1 MRRNEKIRKFLEG
14 HPRATERDL
23 QNKFALT
30 RKEAR
35 AWLEEK
41 TDVISSSPGH
51 SSRWRSVADA
61 MRNIFFSEK
70 KFLFLLVALSM
81 TIRLAYVSFLIR
93 NESLRLP
100 ILDAEYYLEWAKE
113 IVNHG
118 WLGSK
123 IFFTEPLYAYILAVF
138 SKLFGESF
146 LLTATLGFQFLL
158 GALFPVLLFQVGKR
172 MLTRHIGMVAGVIA
186 ALYGPFV
193 FYEGLLLK
201 TSLEVYSLPLFLLAL
216 FGALERPCFRNLFL
230 IGVLLGLLGLVKGN
244 TIVFVPVVLA
254 LIFLFHR
261 TRTRMEK
268 ILLSACFVGGVALCI
283 LPVTIRNYIVG
294 HDIVPTNYSIGLVL
308 YQGNWWGGDGSTA
321 RVPDFLRP
329 HPRYEELDAVGM
341 AEAYE
346 GKPLLPS
353 EVSRFWMGKAFS
365 EIMSAPGHFLST
377 LLHKGALIVNY
388 REYSDNYS
396 YAFYRSQIPFLSVL
410 PGYFLMIVLGGTGLI
425 ALFSQTFERVVIGEK
440 NKEFLLRFRRAR
452 LILVL
457 CFSAY
462 VSVLLLTTINS
473 RYRMPLMPFLILF
486 SASGIIFLQERFRER
501 SWEGVR
507 KMIVGGVFLCLF
519 SVLPLAIFRHL
530 SLADAYQNIGY
541 WYLKQGDAVKAEAY
555 FRDAI
560 ADDDEYAWAYQNLA
574 HGALRQ
580 GKFDEAESFIK
591 RLIMIR
597 PDDLVNYA
605 EVRILKKMQALPAEA
620 AQAEF
625 DRFMEETEQP
635 AKYDPDFF
643 EASRFLESGDD
654 TRAEEFLTRSLE
666 RQGSPVHTLIA
677 LAALRSKQ
685 EDAFAAKRYL
695 RQALE
700 ENPYLFPAR
709 YNLANIFI
717 RENEY
722 REVVDLLGPVY
733 QFSPELGEVWYNYAV
748 ALIKTG
754 KTAEATPVVQGYIDR
769 YKGDTSRAEKVK
781 KFEEAMK
788 PKDQSLDDMVKN
800 LKK

>member
-1 MRRNEKIRKFLEG
+1 MRRSEKIRKFLEG

-30 RKEAR
+30 RKEAQT
-35 AWLEEK
+35 WLTGE
-41 TDVISSSPGH
+41 TDTVSGGPSRP
-51 SSRWRSVADA
+51 SRWRSVAGIV
-61 MRNIFFSEK
+61 RNIFLSEK
-70 KFLFLLVALSM
+70 KFLFLLVALSV
-81 TIRLAYVSFLIR
+81 TIRAAYVVFLIR

-123 IFFTEPLYAYILAVF
+123 IFFTEPLYAYLLAIF
-138 SKLFGESF
+138 SKLFGESS
-146 LLTATLGFQFLL
+146 LLVATLGFQFLL

-172 MLTRHIGMVAGVIA
+172 MLTERIGMAAGLIA
-186 ALYGPFV
+186 ALYGLFV

-216 FGALERPCFRNLFL
+216 FGALERPSFRNFFL
-230 IGVLLGLLGLVKGN
+230 TGMLLGFLGLIKGN
-244 TIVFVPVVLA
+244 TMIFIPVVLT
-254 LIFLFHR
+254 LIFFFHR
-261 TRTRMEK
+261 SKARVDK
-268 ILLSACFVGGVALCI
+268 ILLSACFVGGVILCI
-283 LPVTIRNYIVG
+283 FPVAIRNYVVG

-329 HPRYEELDAVGM
+329 HPRYEESDAVGM
-341 AEAYE
+341 AEAYVGE
-346 GKPLLPS
+346 SLLPS
-353 EVSRFWMGKAFS
+353 EVSRFWMSKAFS
-365 EIMSAPGHFLST
+365 EIISAPGHFFST
-377 LLHKGALIVNY
+377 LLHKVALIVNY

-396 YAFYRSQIPFLSVL
+396 YAYYRSQIPFLWAL
-410 PGYFLMIVLGGTGLI
+410 PGYFFIIVLGGAGLV
-425 ALFSQTFERVVIGEK
+425 ALFSRTFERILIGEK
-440 NKEFLLRFRRAR
+440 EREALLRFRRAR

-457 CFSAY
+457 CFGAY

-473 RYRMPLMPFLILF
+473 RYRMPLAPFLILF

-507 KMIVGGVFLCLF
+507 KMIVGGVFLCLL
-519 SVLPLAIFRHL
+519 SVLPLAIFKHL

-541 WYLKQGDAVKAEAY
+541 RYLKQGDIGKAETY
-555 FRDAI
+555 FRKAI
-560 ADDDEYAWAYQNLA
+560 VDDDEYAWAYQNLA
-574 HGALRQ
+574 HITLRQ
-580 GKFDEAESFIK
+580 GNYDEAESFTK

-597 PDDLVNYA
+597 PDDLSNYA
-605 EVRILKKMQALPAEA
+605 VVRILKKMQALPAEE
-620 AQAEF
+620 AQVEF
-625 DRFMEETEQP
+625 DRFMAEIERP

-643 EASRFLESGDD
+643 EASRSLRSGDD
-654 TRAEEFLTRSLE
+654 ARAEEFLMRSLE
-666 RQGSPVHTLIA
+666 RQGNTTHTLIA

-685 EDAFAAKRYL
+685 DDVFAAKRYL

-700 ENPYLFPAR
+700 ENPHLFPAR

-722 REVVDLLGPVY
+722 REVADLLGPVY

-769 YKGDTSRAEKVK
+769 YKNDPSRAEKVK
-781 KFEEAMK
+781 KFEEALK

>member
-1 MRRNEKIRKFLEG
+1 MRRSEKIRRFLEN

-30 RKEAR
+30 RREAKV
-35 AWLEEK
+35 WLEGEVAVAL
-41 TDVISSSPGH
+41 DGPD
-51 SSRWRSVADA
+51 RFFWWRSGADTV
-61 MRNIFFSEK
+61 RNIFLSEK
-70 KFLFLLVALSM
+70 KFLFLLVALSG
-81 TIRLAYVSFLIR
+81 TIRAVYAVFLIW

-118 WLGSK
+118 WLGNK
-123 IFFTEPLYAYILAVF
+123 IFFTEPLYAYLLAIF

-146 LLTATLGFQFLL
+146 LLTAVLGFQFLL

-172 MLTRHIGMVAGVIA
+172 MLTQRIGMIAALIA

-201 TSLEVYSLPLFLLAL
+201 TSLEVYSLPLFFLAL
-216 FGALERPCFRNLFL
+216 FGALERPSFRNFFL
-230 IGVLLGLLGLVKGN
+230 TGILLGLLGLIKGN
-244 TIVFVPVVLA
+244 TMIFVPVVLA
-254 LIFLFHR
+254 LLFLFHR
-261 TRTRMEK
+261 TRAWAEK
-268 ILLSACFVGGVALCI
+268 ILFAACFVGGVTLCI
-283 LPVTIRNYIVG
+283 LPVTIRNYVVG

-329 HPRYEELDAVGM
+329 HPRYEESDAVGM
-341 AEAYE
+341 AEAYA
-346 GKPLLPS
+346 GKSLLPS
-353 EVSRFWMGKAFS
+353 EVSRFWMSKTLS
-365 EIMSAPGHFLST
+365 EVVSAPGHFLST
-377 LLHKGALIVNY
+377 LLHKVALIVNY

-396 YAFYRSQIPFLSVL
+396 YAFYRSQIPFLWIL
-410 PGYFLMIVLGGTGLI
+410 PGYFFVIVFGGAGL
-425 ALFSQTFERVVIGEK
+425 AVLFSRTFERILIGEK
-440 NKEFLLRFRRAR
+440 ERETLLRFRRAR
-452 LILVL
+452 LILTL
-457 CFSAY
+457 CFGAY

-473 RYRMPLMPFLILF
+473 RYRMPLAPFLILF
-486 SASGIIFLQERFRER
+486 SASGIAFLQERFRER

-507 KMIVGGVFLCLF
+507 RMVASGVFLCLLA
-519 SVLPLAIFRHL
+519 VLPLAIFKHL
-530 SLADAYQNIGY
+530 SFADAYQNIGY
-541 WYLKQGDAVKAEAY
+541 WYLKQGDIGKAEAY

-560 ADDDEYAWAYQNLA
+560 AEDDEYAWAYRNLA
-574 HGALRQ
+574 HIDLEQ

-597 PDDLVNYA
+597 PDDLTNYS
-605 EVRILKKMQALPAEA
+605 EVRILKKMQSLPAEE
-620 AQAEF
+620 AQVEL
-625 DRFMEETEQP
+625 DRFMTEIEQP

-643 EASRFLESGDD
+643 EASRFLKSGDD
-654 TRAEEFLTRSLE
+654 ARSEEFLTHSLE
-666 RQGSPVHTLIA
+666 RQGNPTHTLIA

-685 EDAFAAKRYL
+685 DDAFAAKRYL

-700 ENPYLFPAR
+700 ENPYLFLAR

-722 REVVDLLGPVY
+722 REVADLLGPVY
-733 QFSPELGEVWYNYAV
+733 QFAPELGETWYNYAV

-754 KTAEATPVVQGYIDR
+754 KSAEATPVVQGYIDR
-769 YKGDTSRAEKVK
+769 YKGDASRAEKVK